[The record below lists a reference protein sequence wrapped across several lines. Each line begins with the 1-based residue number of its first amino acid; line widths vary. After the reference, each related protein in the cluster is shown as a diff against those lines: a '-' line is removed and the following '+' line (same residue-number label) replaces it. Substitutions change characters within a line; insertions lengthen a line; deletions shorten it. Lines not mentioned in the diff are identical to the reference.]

1 MKLTYNSA
9 SEFNSALAILYKS
22 SAMTEHNETL
32 STFINMVNGL
42 PHGCSCTRKKRSDQ
56 INRTYLT
63 MGNILTETN
72 INDIKKFFSAEQIEF
87 KYNQETFFII

>member
-9 SEFNSALAILYKS
+9 AEFNSALVILYKS
-22 SAMTEHNETL
+22 SAMSEHNETL

-42 PHGCSCTRKKRSDQ
+42 SHGCSCTRKKRSDQ
-56 INRTYLT
+56 INRTYLA

-72 INDIKKFFSAEQIEF
+72 INDIKKFFSAEEIEF